1 MKGIVTEYYFF
12 IESGEFVLKNLLKAL
27 SYFLVIGSGLVTIFR
42 LNKTNKQ
49 LMARET
55 TSFQVKQ
62 TLEAIAATL
71 EKTKESERST
81 SSTGSTEAESK
92 QQTLELAKDG
102 DSDVMTSEVEL
113 EQDDQETID
122 RQQEVQEEPL
132 IKANKNARGEYIYHV
147 PGGVFYNRTTPVEWF
162 HTEEEAQAKGYRKS
176 AR

>member
-55 TSFQVKQ
+55 TAFQVKQ

-71 EKTKESERST
+71 EKTKENERST
-81 SSTGSTEAESK
+81 LEEAKQSTLDSVKEE
-92 QQTLELAKDG
+92 EL
-102 DSDVMTSEVEL
+102 SVLTSEDDLKQEVTEE
-113 EQDDQETID
+113 EQ
-122 RQQEVQEEPL
+122 QQEAPPL

-147 PGGVFYNRTTPVEWF
+147 PGGVFYDRTTPVEWF

>member
-1 MKGIVTEYYFF
+1 MR
-12 IESGEFVLKNLLKAL
+12 NLLKAL

-71 EKTKESERST
+71 EKTQESERST
-81 SSTGSTEAESK
+81 PAESK
-92 QQTLELAKDG
+92 QQTLELTEVG
-102 DSDVMTSEVEL
+102 GSDVMISDIEVE
-113 EQDDQETID
+113 ENDQEAAEE
-122 RQQEVQEEPL
+122 QQENPPL

>member
-1 MKGIVTEYYFF
+1 M
-12 IESGEFVLKNLLKAL
+12 KNLLKAL

-49 LMARET
+49 LMVRET
-55 TSFQVKQ
+55 TSFQVRQ

-71 EKTKESERST
+71 QKTQESERST
-81 SSTGSTEAESK
+81 PAESK
-92 QQTLELAKDG
+92 QQTLELAESG
-102 DSDVMTSEVEL
+102 DSSVMTSELEVE
-113 EQDDQETID
+113 ENSQEAP
-122 RQQEVQEEPL
+122 QEKPL

>member
-1 MKGIVTEYYFF
+1 M
-12 IESGEFVLKNLLKAL
+12 KNLFKAL
-27 SYFLVIGSGLVTIFR
+27 SFFLVIGSGLVAIFR

-49 LMARET
+49 LIVRET

-71 EKTKESERST
+71 EKTKENERL
-81 SSTGSTEAESK
+81 SK
-92 QQTLELAKDG
+92 VEGNQSTLEVTNEEPNLQSSKALE
-102 DSDVMTSEVEL
+102 TSNEQVE
-113 EQDDQETID
+113 EMD
-122 RQQEVQEEPL
+122 QQEDPPL

>member
-1 MKGIVTEYYFF
+1 M
-12 IESGEFVLKNLLKAL
+12 KNLLKAL

-71 EKTKESERST
+71 EKTQNNERST
-81 SSTGSTEAESK
+81 SAESK
-92 QQTLELAKDG
+92 QQTLELARDEG
-102 DSDVMTSEVEL
+102 SSVMTS
-113 EQDDQETID
+113 DM
-122 RQQEVQEEPL
+122 EVQENDQEIAEEQQEAPPL

>member
-71 EKTKESERST
+71 EKTQNSEQK
-81 SSTGSTEAESK
+81 SK
-92 QQTLELAKDG
+92 
-102 DSDVMTSEVEL
+102 VEF
-113 EQDDQETID
+113 EQDNQVSAEE
-122 RQQEVQEEPL
+122 QQDNPPL

>member
-55 TSFQVKQ
+55 TAFQVKQ

-71 EKTKESERST
+71 EKTQESERST
-81 SSTGSTEAESK
+81 LAEAKQSTVDSVNDE
-92 QQTLELAKDG
+92 ELTVLTTKD
-102 DSDVMTSEVEL
+102 EL
-113 EQDDQETID
+113 KQDDQVSEEE
-122 RQQEVQEEPL
+122 QQEAPPL

-147 PGGVFYNRTTPVEWF
+147 PGGVFYERTTPVEWF

>member
-1 MKGIVTEYYFF
+1 M
-12 IESGEFVLKNLLKAL
+12 KNLLKAL

-71 EKTKESERST
+71 EKTQNNEQK
-81 SSTGSTEAESK
+81 SK
-92 QQTLELAKDG
+92 
-102 DSDVMTSEVEL
+102 VEF
-113 EQDDQETID
+113 EQDNQESAEE
-122 RQQEVQEEPL
+122 QQENPPL

>member
-49 LMARET
+49 LMVRET
-55 TSFQVKQ
+55 TSFQVRQ

-71 EKTKESERST
+71 QKTQESERST
-81 SSTGSTEAESK
+81 PAESK
-92 QQTLELAKDG
+92 QQTLELAESG
-102 DSDVMTSEVEL
+102 DSSVMTSELEVE
-113 EQDDQETID
+113 ENSQEAP
-122 RQQEVQEEPL
+122 QEKPL

>member
-1 MKGIVTEYYFF
+1 M
-12 IESGEFVLKNLLKAL
+12 KNLLKAL

-71 EKTKESERST
+71 EKTQESERST
-81 SSTGSTEAESK
+81 SAEAKQSSLDSVENEDLTSK
-92 QQTLELAKDG
+92 DELKR
-102 DSDVMTSEVEL
+102 EVK
-113 EQDDQETID
+113 
-122 RQQEVQEEPL
+122 EEAPPL

-147 PGGVFYNRTTPVEWF
+147 PGGVFYDRTTPVEWF

>member
-12 IESGEFVLKNLLKAL
+12 IESGECVLKNLLKAL

-71 EKTKESERST
+71 EKTQENARSIP
-81 SSTGSTEAESK
+81 AESK
-92 QQTLELAKDG
+92 QQTLELAKDRNL
-102 DSDVMTSEVEL
+102 DVMTSDLRV
-113 EQDDQETID
+113 EQDDQETVED
-122 RQQEVQEEPL
+122 QQEIQEKPL

>member
-1 MKGIVTEYYFF
+1 M
-12 IESGEFVLKNLLKAL
+12 KNLLKAL

-55 TSFQVKQ
+55 TSFQVRQ

-71 EKTKESERST
+71 QKTQESERST
-81 SSTGSTEAESK
+81 PSESK
-92 QQTLELAKDG
+92 QQTLELAESG
-102 DSDVMTSEVEL
+102 DSSVMTSELEVE
-113 EQDDQETID
+113 ENSQEAP
-122 RQQEVQEEPL
+122 QEKPL

-162 HTEEEAQAKGYRKS
+162 HTEEEAEAKGYRKS

>member
-1 MKGIVTEYYFF
+1 M
-12 IESGEFVLKNLLKAL
+12 KNLLKAL

-55 TSFQVKQ
+55 TSFQVRQ

-71 EKTKESERST
+71 QQTQESERST
-81 SSTGSTEAESK
+81 PAESK
-92 QQTLELAKDG
+92 QQTLELAEDG
-102 DSDVMTSEVEL
+102 DSSVLTSEMEVEVNS
-113 EQDDQETID
+113 QEAP
-122 RQQEVQEEPL
+122 QEKPL

>member
-71 EKTKESERST
+71 EKTQESDRST
-81 SSTGSTEAESK
+81 SSTEAESK

-102 DSDVMTSEVEL
+102 GSEAKTSEVEI
-113 EQDDQETID
+113 EETS
-122 RQQEVQEEPL
+122 QVATATEEKPL

>member
-71 EKTKESERST
+71 EKTQNSEQK
-81 SSTGSTEAESK
+81 SK
-92 QQTLELAKDG
+92 
-102 DSDVMTSEVEL
+102 VEF
-113 EQDDQETID
+113 EQDNQESAEE
-122 RQQEVQEEPL
+122 QQDNPPL

>member
-55 TSFQVKQ
+55 TAFQVKQ

-71 EKTKESERST
+71 EKTQESERST
-81 SSTGSTEAESK
+81 LAEAKQSTVDSVNDEELTVLTSK
-92 QQTLELAKDG
+92 DELK
-102 DSDVMTSEVEL
+102 
-113 EQDDQETID
+113 QDDQVTEEE
-122 RQQEVQEEPL
+122 QQEAPPL

-147 PGGVFYNRTTPVEWF
+147 PGGVFYERTTPVEWF

>member
-42 LNKTNKQ
+42 LNKTNKH

-71 EKTKESERST
+71 EKTQNSEQK
-81 SSTGSTEAESK
+81 SK
-92 QQTLELAKDG
+92 
-102 DSDVMTSEVEL
+102 VEF
-113 EQDDQETID
+113 EQDNQESAEE
-122 RQQEVQEEPL
+122 QQDNPPL

>member
-1 MKGIVTEYYFF
+1 M
-12 IESGEFVLKNLLKAL
+12 KNLLKAL

-71 EKTKESERST
+71 EKTQNSEQK
-81 SSTGSTEAESK
+81 SK
-92 QQTLELAKDG
+92 
-102 DSDVMTSEVEL
+102 VEF
-113 EQDDQETID
+113 EQDNQESAEE
-122 RQQEVQEEPL
+122 QQENPPL

>member
-1 MKGIVTEYYFF
+1 M
-12 IESGEFVLKNLLKAL
+12 KNLFKAL
-27 SYFLVIGSGLVTIFR
+27 SFFLVIGSGLVTIFR
-42 LNKTNKQ
+42 MNKTNKQ

-71 EKTKESERST
+71 EKTKENEQ
-81 SSTGSTEAESK
+81 A
-92 QQTLELAKDG
+92 
-102 DSDVMTSEVEL
+102 SEVEGKRSTL
-113 EQDDQETID
+113 EAPILQEENQNEQATKAE
-122 RQQEVQEEPL
+122 QQENPPL

>member
-1 MKGIVTEYYFF
+1 M
-12 IESGEFVLKNLLKAL
+12 KNLLKAL

-71 EKTKESERST
+71 EKTQESERNT
-81 SSTGSTEAESK
+81 LAESK
-92 QQTLELAKDG
+92 QSTLDPVKDE
-102 DSDVMTSEVEL
+102 DLTVLTPKEDLEKDDEVTE
-113 EQDDQETID
+113 EE
-122 RQQEVQEEPL
+122 QQEAPPL

-147 PGGVFYNRTTPVEWF
+147 PGGVFYERTTPVEWF

>member
-1 MKGIVTEYYFF
+1 M
-12 IESGEFVLKNLLKAL
+12 KNLLKAL

-71 EKTKESERST
+71 EKTKENERST
-81 SSTGSTEAESK
+81 GAESK
-92 QQTLELAKDG
+92 QQILELAEDR
-102 DSDVMTSEVEL
+102 SSEVMTSDFEVE
-113 EQDDQETID
+113 ENDQEAAEE
-122 RQQEVQEEPL
+122 QQENPPL

>member
-1 MKGIVTEYYFF
+1 M
-12 IESGEFVLKNLLKAL
+12 KNLFKAL
-27 SYFLVIGSGLVTIFR
+27 SFFLVIGSGLVTIFR
-42 LNKTNKQ
+42 LNRTNKQ

-71 EKTKESERST
+71 EKTKENERLVQVEDLKEQSNVQ
-81 SSTGSTEAESK
+81 SSKMVETQNEQTEDVE
-92 QQTLELAKDG
+92 QQANP
-102 DSDVMTSEVEL
+102 
-113 EQDDQETID
+113 
-122 RQQEVQEEPL
+122 PL

>member
-1 MKGIVTEYYFF
+1 M
-12 IESGEFVLKNLLKAL
+12 KNLLKAL
-27 SYFLVIGSGLVTIFR
+27 SFFLVIGSGLVTIFR

-55 TSFQVKQ
+55 TSFQVRQ

-71 EKTKESERST
+71 QQTQESERST
-81 SSTGSTEAESK
+81 PSESK
-92 QQTLELAKDG
+92 QQTLELAESG
-102 DSDVMTSEVEL
+102 DSSAMTSELEVE
-113 EQDDQETID
+113 ENSQEAP
-122 RQQEVQEEPL
+122 QEKPL

>member
-71 EKTKESERST
+71 ERTQNSEQK
-81 SSTGSTEAESK
+81 SK
-92 QQTLELAKDG
+92 
-102 DSDVMTSEVEL
+102 VEF
-113 EQDDQETID
+113 EQDNQESAEE
-122 RQQEVQEEPL
+122 QQDNPPL

>member
-71 EKTKESERST
+71 EKTQNSEQK
-81 SSTGSTEAESK
+81 SK
-92 QQTLELAKDG
+92 
-102 DSDVMTSEVEL
+102 VEF
-113 EQDDQETID
+113 EQDNQESAEE
-122 RQQEVQEEPL
+122 QQENPPL

>member
-1 MKGIVTEYYFF
+1 M
-12 IESGEFVLKNLLKAL
+12 KNLLKAL

-55 TSFQVKQ
+55 TAFQVKQ

-71 EKTKESERST
+71 EKTQESERST
-81 SSTGSTEAESK
+81 LAEAKQSTVDSVNDE
-92 QQTLELAKDG
+92 ELTVLTTKD
-102 DSDVMTSEVEL
+102 EL
-113 EQDDQETID
+113 KQDDQVSEEE
-122 RQQEVQEEPL
+122 QQEAPPL

-147 PGGVFYNRTTPVEWF
+147 PGGVFYERTTPVEWF

>member
-1 MKGIVTEYYFF
+1 MPYNKGNSNWIFIF
-12 IESGEFVLKNLLKAL
+12 IEGGEFAMKNLLKAL
-27 SYFLVIGSGLVTIFR
+27 SFFLVIGSGLVTIFR

-71 EKTKESERST
+71 EKTMENERLSQV
-81 SSTGSTEAESK
+81 EAINAGPFVQNSK
-92 QQTLELAKDG
+92 ALETPNEK
-102 DSDVMTSEVEL
+102 VENLDL
-113 EQDDQETID
+113 EHQENP
-122 RQQEVQEEPL
+122 PL

>member
-1 MKGIVTEYYFF
+1 M
-12 IESGEFVLKNLLKAL
+12 KNLLKAL

-55 TSFQVKQ
+55 TAFQVKQ

-71 EKTKESERST
+71 EKTKENERST
-81 SSTGSTEAESK
+81 LEEAKQSTLDSVKEE
-92 QQTLELAKDG
+92 EL
-102 DSDVMTSEVEL
+102 SVLTSEDDLKQEVTEE
-113 EQDDQETID
+113 EQ
-122 RQQEVQEEPL
+122 QQEAPPL

-147 PGGVFYNRTTPVEWF
+147 PGGVFYDRTTPVEWF

>member
-1 MKGIVTEYYFF
+1 M
-12 IESGEFVLKNLLKAL
+12 KNLLKAL

-71 EKTKESERST
+71 EKTKENEQK
-81 SSTGSTEAESK
+81 SK
-92 QQTLELAKDG
+92 
-102 DSDVMTSEVEL
+102 VEF
-113 EQDDQETID
+113 EQDNQESAKE
-122 RQQEVQEEPL
+122 QQENPPL

>member
-1 MKGIVTEYYFF
+1 MKGIETEYYFF

-71 EKTKESERST
+71 EKTQNSEQK
-81 SSTGSTEAESK
+81 SK
-92 QQTLELAKDG
+92 
-102 DSDVMTSEVEL
+102 VEF
-113 EQDDQETID
+113 EQDNQESAEE
-122 RQQEVQEEPL
+122 QQENPPL

-176 AR
+176 AM

>member
-1 MKGIVTEYYFF
+1 M
-12 IESGEFVLKNLLKAL
+12 KNLFKAL
-27 SYFLVIGSGLVTIFR
+27 SFFLVIGSGLVTIFR

-49 LMARET
+49 LIARET

-62 TLEAIAATL
+62 TLKAIAATL
-71 EKTKESERST
+71 EKSKENERF
-81 SSTGSTEAESK
+81 SK
-92 QQTLELAKDG
+92 VEGNQNTLEVTNEESNLQGSKALE
-102 DSDVMTSEVEL
+102 TSN
-113 EQDDQETID
+113 EQEEAVN
-122 RQQEVQEEPL
+122 QQEEPPL

>member
-71 EKTKESERST
+71 EKTQESAHST
-81 SSTGSTEAESK
+81 PAESK
-92 QQTLELAKDG
+92 QQTLELAEDR
-102 DSDVMTSEVEL
+102 SSEVMTSDIEVE
-113 EQDDQETID
+113 ENDQEVAEE
-122 RQQEVQEEPL
+122 QQENPPL

>member
-1 MKGIVTEYYFF
+1 M
-12 IESGEFVLKNLLKAL
+12 KNLLKAL

-55 TSFQVKQ
+55 TAFQVKQ

-71 EKTKESERST
+71 EKTQESERST
-81 SSTGSTEAESK
+81 LAEAKQSTVDSVNDEELTVLTSKDELKQDELKQDEQVTEE
-92 QQTLELAKDG
+92 E
-102 DSDVMTSEVEL
+102 
-113 EQDDQETID
+113 
-122 RQQEVQEEPL
+122 QQEAPPL

-147 PGGVFYNRTTPVEWF
+147 PGGVFYERTTPVEWF
-162 HTEEEAQAKGYRKS
+162 HTEEEAQEKGYRKS